1 MSILRASGRKAR
13 MARSSPIRCGP
24 RTRNGSECV
33 PERKLFNSSG
43 GSPATENGFMSLQ
56 PRVRAWLFNGSSV
69 ILNKPNQ
76 GGTRSPSAFDRAR
89 DITIHLSLGVTLRER
104 WDIIMPVNKNGSN
117 AVNELLATYGETG
130 GINYLAAAA
139 TLPSRETVEEAC
151 ADLMSLMF
159 PGFRGE
165 ALADS
170 EDLPDITKSRV
181 RSLRIRLKPEI
192 CKSFGDYPA
201 SEETKRKADEI
212 LDFFISQLPEVRKI
226 LWTDIDASYEGDP
239 AAKSYEEI
247 ILAYPSLEAITIYR
261 MAHLLYNKVPLIPR
275 IMTEWAHS
283 RTGIDIHPG
292 AEIGSHFFIDHGTG
306 VVVGE
311 TTKIGSHVKIYQ
323 GVSFIARSLASGQ
336 ALRGK
341 KRHPTIED
349 GVCIYA
355 GTTIMGGDTVIG
367 ANSTIGA
374 NVFLTK
380 SVPPNSLVY
389 YQEKDV
395 AIVQKRSRKIA
406 PDTDGFK
413 E

>member
-1 MSILRASGRKAR
+1 
-13 MARSSPIRCGP
+13 
-24 RTRNGSECV
+24 
-33 PERKLFNSSG
+33 
-43 GSPATENGFMSLQ
+43 
-56 PRVRAWLFNGSSV
+56 
-69 ILNKPNQ
+69 
-76 GGTRSPSAFDRAR
+76 
-89 DITIHLSLGVTLRER
+89 
-104 WDIIMPVNKNGSN
+104 
-117 AVNELLATYGETG
+117 
-130 GINYLAAAA
+130 
-139 TLPSRETVEEAC
+139 
-151 ADLMSLMF
+151 MSLMF

-170 EDLPDITKSRV
+170 EDLPDITKSRI
-181 RSLRIRLKPEI
+181 RNLRIRLKPEI

-212 LDFFISQLPEVRKI
+212 LDFFVSQLPDVRKI
-226 LWTDIDASYEGDP
+226 LWTDIDAAYEGDP

-247 ILAYPSLEAITIYR
+247 ILAYPSLEAIAIYR
-261 MAHLLYNKVPLIPR
+261 MAHLLYGKVPLIPR

-292 AEIGSHFFIDHGTG
+292 AQIGSHFFIDHGTG

-311 TTKIGSHVKIYQ
+311 TTQIGSHVKLYQ
-323 GVSFIARSLASGQ
+323 GVSFIARSLGAGRNLHGQ
-336 ALRGK
+336 

-380 SVPPNSLVY
+380 SVPPHSLVY
-389 YQEKDV
+389 YEEKEV
-395 AIVQKRSRKIA
+395 RVVPKRKREPATAGDEFEK
-406 PDTDGFK
+406 
-413 E
+413 

>member
-1 MSILRASGRKAR
+1 
-13 MARSSPIRCGP
+13 
-24 RTRNGSECV
+24 
-33 PERKLFNSSG
+33 
-43 GSPATENGFMSLQ
+43 
-56 PRVRAWLFNGSSV
+56 
-69 ILNKPNQ
+69 
-76 GGTRSPSAFDRAR
+76 
-89 DITIHLSLGVTLRER
+89 
-104 WDIIMPVNKNGSN
+104 MPVNKNGSN

-170 EDLPDITKSRV
+170 EDLPDITKSRI
-181 RSLRIRLKPEI
+181 RNLRIRLKPEI

-201 SEETKRKADEI
+201 SDETKKKADEI

-247 ILAYPSLEAITIYR
+247 ILAYPSLEAIAIYR

-323 GVSFIARSLASGQ
+323 GVSFIARSLAAGQ

-389 YQEKDV
+389 YEEKEV
-395 AIVQKRSRKIA
+395 AIVQKRSRKTA
-406 PDTDGFK
+406 SADENGFK